1 MIRYFTIFLLSLL
14 IPLSFSSAFG
24 VVEDFTTNKSLY
36 YEGDTLYVS
45 GNVSS
50 DLEAPEVTIV
60 IFNPSKSTFVT
71 LGSTT
76 ANSDGSFSATLQ
88 IGGPTWTTYG
98 IYPIQVTSEGSSMEK
113 SIEYSVSSTTISSPE
128 PEPISESESTPTP
141 EQTIESKF
149 TTTTESTLEPES
161 SFTTLKLKIPNFPS
175 LDKSPQSYIDRYHNE
190 SSYKSWFDS
199 QFPFN
204 SINDV
209 VGYKLTPVD
218 GFPSL
223 DKSPQSYI
231 DRYNNESS
239 YKSWFDSQFPGASIY
254 NILGYVDPV
263 SIPTWIQN
271 NAEWWATGEISDSVF
286 VTGIEFL
293 LENNIIMISNIS
305 PSENVSEDEI
315 PDWIRNNAHWW
326 SQDLIS
332 EDEFVNSLKFLIQEG
347 IIVIN

>member
-1 MIRYFTIFLLSLL
+1 MSLL
-14 IPLSFSSAFG
+14 IHLSFSSAFG

-50 DLEAPEVTIV
+50 DLESPDVTIV

-88 IGGPTWTTYG
+88 VGGPTWTTYG
-98 IYPIQVTSEGSSMEK
+98 IYPVQVTSEGSSMEK
-113 SIEYSVSSTTISSPE
+113 SIEYSVSPTTTPPPE

-141 EQTIESKF
+141 EQTTESKF
-149 TTTTESTLEPES
+149 TTTPELTLEPES
-161 SFTTLKLKIPNFPS
+161 SFVTLKLKIPNFPS
-175 LDKSPQSYIDRYHNE
+175 LDKSPQFYIERYNNE
-190 SSYKSWFDS
+190 PNYKSWFDS
-199 QFPFN
+199 QFPN
-204 SINDV
+204 
-209 VGYKLTPVD
+209 T
-218 GFPSL
+218 
-223 DKSPQSYI
+223 
-231 DRYNNESS
+231 
-239 YKSWFDSQFPGASIY
+239 SIY
-254 NILGYVDPV
+254 NILGYEDPV
-263 SIPTWIQN
+263 SMPTWIRN

-293 LENNIIMISNIS
+293 LENNIIMISNIP
-305 PSENVSEDEI
+305 PSGNVSEDEI

-332 EDEFVNSLKFLIQEG
+332 EDEFVNSLKFLIQKG

>member
-1 MIRYFTIFLLSLL
+1 MIHYFAIFFLSLL

-50 DLEAPEVTIV
+50 ELEAPGVTIV
-60 IFNPSKSTFVT
+60 ILDPNRSTFVT
-71 LGSTT
+71 LGSAT
-76 ANSDGSFSATLQ
+76 ANSDGSFSASLQ
-88 IGGPTWTTYG
+88 VGGPTWTTYG
-98 IYPIQVTSEGSSMEK
+98 IYPVQVTSEGSSMEK

-128 PEPISESESTPTP
+128 PEPISESESTSTP
-141 EQTIESKF
+141 EQTTESKF
-149 TTTTESTLEPES
+149 TTTPEPTSEPES
-161 SFTTLKLKIPNFPS
+161 SFVTLKLKIPNFPS
-175 LDKSPQSYIDRYHNE
+175 LDKSPQSYID
-190 SSYKSWFDS
+190 
-199 QFPFN
+199 
-204 SINDV
+204 I
-209 VGYKLTPVD
+209 
-218 GFPSL
+218 
-223 DKSPQSYI
+223 
-231 DRYNNESS
+231 YNNESS
-239 YKSWFDSQFPGASIY
+239 YKSWFDSQFQGASIY
-254 NILGYVDPV
+254 NILGYEDSV

-293 LENNIIMISNIS
+293 LENNIIMISNIP

-332 EDEFVNSLKFLIQEG
+332 EDEFVNSLKFLIRQG